1 MTNTLPSGLLRS
13 LLFIFSVLSG
23 SATAET
29 FHVTRLND
37 AEPILTRQH
46 FEQVNSEPFEGQ
58 NINGPSVI
66 RIPEWIPADKRA
78 APEAKYYMY
87 FAHHKGRYIRLAW
100 AEDIEGPW
108 SLHNTGHGVV
118 DGERGALDIGNNRVL
133 ELANS
138 LAIESHIA
146 SPDVHVD
153 NLKKRII
160 LYFHGPASHNG
171 VRLSHQRSFVA
182 TAPWGLDFSSGI
194 VPVTLSDSYLR
205 AFEYDG
211 VLQALVR
218 GKYYTPHDSEAP
230 WSTPANF
237 SYDKHNLWTKWQSK
251 FMDFS
256 DLKYEDGEAFAP
268 GKTRLRHA
276 ALYRDGTTLQVFFTM
291 TGHSPERVLVTS
303 VNLASDCWYCAPPQ
317 AVPEEILRAEQPWEG
332 SEVAPE
338 PSRKG
343 PEYRLANAI
352 RNPYVF
358 EDEGKLYLFYVGGG
372 ERAIGI
378 ASLTSAADKPQ
389 KTQ

>member
-66 RIPEWIPADKRA
+66 RIPDWIPADKRA

-87 FAHHKGRYIRLAW
+87 FAHHQGRYIRLAW

-108 SLHNTGHGVV
+108 SLHNTGRGVV
-118 DGERGALDIGNNRVL
+118 DGERGVLDIGNNRVL

-171 VRLSHQRSFVA
+171 VRLSPHQRSFVA

-194 VPVTLSDSYLR
+194 EPVTLSGSYLR

-218 GKYYTPHDSEAP
+218 DKYYTPLDSDDP
-230 WSTPANF
+230 WSAPADF
-237 SYDKHNLWTKWQSK
+237 HYDKHNLWQKWK
-251 FMDFS
+251 ARFMDFS
-256 DLKYEDGEAFAP
+256 EIRYQNSEAFAP
-268 GKTRLRHA
+268 ENARVRHTG
-276 ALYRDGTTLQVFFTM
+276 LYRDGATLHVFFTM

-303 VNLASDCWYCAPPQ
+303 VDLESDCWFCPLPQ
-317 AVPEEILRAEQPWEG
+317 SVPDEVLRAQEPWEG
-332 SEVAPE
+332 SAVAPE

-343 PEYRLANAI
+343 REYRLVNAI
-352 RNPYVF
+352 RDPFVF

-372 ERAIGI
+372 EQAIGI
-378 ASLTSAADKPQ
+378 ARLTSTPDEP
-389 KTQ
+389 